1 MASGADRTWYGA
13 TVTGV
18 GADMTY
24 SLRYDDGGQATG
36 VGADHVRAPPA
47 QKRQRACVPFCHPG
61 PGDGDDGAIAADR
74 LDTHLRAI
82 ADGGASDRLLALGC
96 AELYTRKR
104 QRGEG
109 QDLELAREGLL
120 ALARHKRARAGQ

>member
-1 MASGADRTWYGA
+1 MAPPVYHVGQRVLHSCLLDSGASARYKAVVDEVTASGR
-13 TVTGV
+13 
-18 GADMTY
+18 
-24 SLRYDDGGQATG
+24 
-36 VGADHVRAPPA
+36 
-47 QKRQRACVPFCHPG
+47 
-61 PGDGDDGAIAADR
+61 
-74 LDTHLRAI
+74 
-82 ADGGASDRLLALGC
+82 SDRLLALGC